1 MKRTALALIAVTA
14 LSACSHWDN
23 DTRHHSS
30 YDNNQKRYLGLDPLA
45 SPAGQTGGY
54 FNSKPHPER
63 GPDSVM
69 YDPRWDNFRRGR
81 NQRN

>member
-14 LSACSHWDN
+14 LSACSHWDDN
-23 DTRHHSS
+23 SRHSN
-30 YDNNQKRYLGLDPLA
+30 YDNTQHRYTGLDPMA

-54 FNSKPHPER
+54 FNAKPYPER
-63 GPDSVM
+63 GPESVM

-81 NQRN
+81 TQRN